1 MSHPGLSEAEIIGES
16 ALRYA
21 VLDQSSSSPA
31 PVLVGSYRERLLN
44 YLVARMRSS
53 LELQTILDTAV
64 QELCSVL
71 GADRTVIYRFDK
83 GGRGQVVSESLPE
96 STTSVLGRV
105 GSDNCFPQDYAW
117 RYRNGRVRAI
127 ADVQNAE
134 LQKARWAA
142 EESSRLKSAFL
153 ATISH
158 ELRTPL
164 NGIIGTMELVRSEC
178 EGNPDQWDLL
188 TMGLS
193 SADELLRLVSNI
205 LDMSKIESG
214 PIVLTCEQVHLE
226 RVVKE
231 VAALFENQARQ
242 KCIELIVDVPSMLRV
257 HADEQR
263 LRQVLTNVIGNA
275 VKFTHT
281 GYVTMRAM
289 PYVQTKYLNLE
300 IQDTGIGI
308 APEHQSHLFKSFVQV
323 DGSSKRR
330 YGGSGLGLAISREL
344 IEQMG
349 GQIRLSSSGASTG
362 TCVSIVLPEVDT
374 HAT

>member
-1 MSHPGLSEAEIIGES
+1 
-16 ALRYA
+16 
-21 VLDQSSSSPA
+21 
-31 PVLVGSYRERLLN
+31 
-44 YLVARMRSS
+44 MRSS

-71 GADRTVIYRFDK
+71 GADRTVIYR
-83 GGRGQVVSESLPE
+83 
-96 STTSVLGRV
+96 
-105 GSDNCFPQDYAW
+105 
-117 RYRNGRVRAI
+117 
-127 ADVQNAE
+127 
-134 LQKARWAA
+134 

-308 APEHQSHLFKSFVQV
+308 APEHQSHLFKSFVQA
-323 DGSSKRR
+323 DGSSKRG